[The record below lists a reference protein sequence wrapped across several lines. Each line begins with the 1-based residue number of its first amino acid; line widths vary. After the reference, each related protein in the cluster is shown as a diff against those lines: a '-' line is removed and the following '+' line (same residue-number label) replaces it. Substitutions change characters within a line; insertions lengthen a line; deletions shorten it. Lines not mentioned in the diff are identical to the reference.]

1 VNALVTAA
9 PEAAVSAARSGVAQ
23 LRAAGGGVLG
33 RKVEPGAKIFLSA
46 PHRVYHLGLK
56 DPVHGH
62 IPEHARPGA
71 WRFMLVDG
79 DDALAAVEVRE
90 RDGNYVFS
98 DLNAGPF
105 VASTVEAV
113 RRLERFGEA
122 PHEMRLLRVPALYL
136 EALWLHG
143 DFDRFMPLAP
153 TIRGIEAFRM
163 YSEPEFSRLISD
175 LAATHS
181 QGPALAP

>member
-1 VNALVTAA
+1 
-9 PEAAVSAARSGVAQ
+9 
-23 LRAAGGGVLG
+23 VLG
-33 RKVEPGAKIFLSA
+33 RKVGPAAKVFLSA
-46 PHRVYHLGLK
+46 PHRVYHLGLNEA
-56 DPVHGH
+56 VHGH
-62 IPEHARPGA
+62 IPEHSRPGG

-90 RDGNYVFS
+90 RDGSYVFS
-98 DLNAGPF
+98 GLNAGPF

-113 RRLERFGEA
+113 RRLEQLGEA

-143 DFDRFMPLAP
+143 DADRFMPLAP
-153 TIRGIEAFRM
+153 TIRGIEAFSM
-163 YSEPEFSRLISD
+163 YSEHELSRLLQD
-175 LAATHS
+175 LAAMHS

>member
-1 VNALVTAA
+1 
-9 PEAAVSAARSGVAQ
+9 VSAAKSGVAQ

-33 RKVEPGAKIFLSA
+33 RKLERAAKVFLSA
-46 PHRVYHLGLK
+46 PHRVYHLGSK
-56 DPVHGH
+56 DAAHGRR
-62 IPEHARPGA
+62 IEYARPGG

-90 RDGNYVFS
+90 RDGTYVFS
-98 DLNAGPF
+98 GLNAGPF

-113 RRLERFGEA
+113 RRLERLGEA

-143 DFDRFMPLAP
+143 DSDRFMPLAP
-153 TIRGIEAFRM
+153 TIQGIEAFRM
-163 YSEPEFSRLISD
+163 YPEPEFSRLLSD
-175 LAATHS
+175 LAATRS
-181 QGPALAP
+181 EGPALAP